1 MWGGHSCPPPLIST
15 LVWLIRRSAKI
26 TTMSRPSST
35 RSLIRAFIR
44 AGMYALLPCTLLFLR
59 VPPTAAAHHLQADN
73 KPVTPVSSATT
84 ANPILIELFTSE
96 GCSSCPPADVF
107 LQQLDE
113 TQPIPGAQLIV
124 LSEHVTYWDH
134 DGWKDPNSSPALTD
148 RQAAYDTVLTGK
160 NVYTPQMIVDGA
172 QVKVDAQEITDA
184 LKKAAA
190 TPKIPVRIGAI
201 TVDTAN
207 PPILR
212 ARIETDVNAEKHAGD
227 VYVAVALDHVESQ
240 VLRGENG
247 GRHLIHVAVV
257 QELTKIGKLQKGKS
271 FAQDVQLKLK
281 PGTDPRNVRLVA
293 LVQESGPGKVL
304 GAAQRKPTI

>member
-1 MWGGHSCPPPLIST
+1 MC
-15 LVWLIRRSAKI
+15 
-26 TTMSRPSST
+26 
-35 RSLIRAFIR
+35 
-44 AGMYALLPCTLLFLR
+44 ALLLCALLFLR
-59 VPPTAAAHHLQADN
+59 VAPTAAAHNLRADN
-73 KPVTPVSSATT
+73 KPVTPVSLGTT

-148 RQAAYDTVLTGK
+148 RQTAYDTVLTGK

-172 QVKVDAQEITDA
+172 QVKVDAHA

-212 ARIETDVNAEKHAGD
+212 ARIETDVNVENHGGD

-281 PGTDPRNVRLVA
+281 PGTDPRNIRLVA

-304 GAAQRKPTI
+304 GSALRKPTI